1 MMSTGS
7 IRRTILLRNATRVD
21 ERGELP
27 GAWVLLD
34 GDRIAAAGSGDA
46 PEATDTIDLQGAVIT
61 PGFIDLHGH
70 GAGGHAYDD
79 GGEELTAALAVHRA
93 HGTTRSVVSI
103 VTNPLAE
110 LRERLAEVAELTAV
124 DPLVLGS
131 HLEGPFLARERRGA
145 HNPEFLRDPDPAAI
159 DELLDA
165 AAGTL
170 RQVTLAPELPGAIDA
185 ISRLTGSG
193 VVAAV
198 GHTEADLA
206 QTRAAFDA
214 GARILT
220 HAFNGMP
227 GIHHREPGPV
237 IAAIDDPRVTLELV
251 LDGHHV
257 HPDVAELLFRGAPGR
272 VALITDSM
280 AAAASADGDYRL
292 GSLNVTV
299 RDGLAMLS
307 GTSTIAGST
316 LTQDAALRNAVV
328 LSGLSRVEAVAAM
341 TAVPAR
347 ALGLESRFGLLEGG
361 YPADVVVL
369 DDDLRVTA
377 VWAAGSPVG

>member
-1 MMSTGS
+1 MISTGS
-7 IRRTILLRNATRVD
+7 IRRTTLLRNAVRVD

-34 GDRIAAAGSGDA
+34 GDSIAASGSGDA
-46 PEATDTIDLQGAVIT
+46 PEATDTIDLEGAIIA
-61 PGFIDLHGH
+61 PGFLDLHGH

-79 GGEELTAALAVHRA
+79 GGDELRAALAVHRA
-93 HGTTRSVVSI
+93 HGTTRSVISI

-110 LRERLAEVAELTAV
+110 LRERLAEVAALTAA
-124 DPLVLGS
+124 DPLVLGA

-145 HNPEFLRDPDPAAI
+145 HNPDFLRDPDAAAI
-159 DELLDA
+159 DGLLDA
-165 AAGTL
+165 AGGTL
-170 RQVTLAPELPGAIDA
+170 RQATLAPELPGGLDA
-185 ISRLTGSG
+185 VARFTGSG
-193 VVAAV
+193 VVVAV

-220 HAFNGMP
+220 HAFNAMP

-237 IAAIDDPRVTLELV
+237 VAAIDDPRITLELV

-292 GSLNVTV
+292 GSLNVSV
-299 RDGLAMLS
+299 RDGLAVLS

-316 LTQDAALRNAVV
+316 LTQDAALRNAVG
-328 LSGLSRVEAVAAM
+328 LCGLSRVEAVAAL

-347 ALGLESRFGLLEGG
+347 ALGLGSRFGLLESG
-361 YPADVVVL
+361 YAADVVVL

-377 VWAAGSPVG
+377 VWAAGSAIE

>member
-1 MMSTGS
+1 MT
-7 IRRTILLRNATRVD
+7 TLLRNAVRID

-34 GDRIAAAGSGDA
+34 GDSIAASGSGDA
-46 PEATDTIDLQGAVIT
+46 PEATDTIDLEGAIIA
-61 PGFIDLHGH
+61 PGFLDLHGH

-79 GGEELTAALAVHRA
+79 GGDELRAALAVHRA
-93 HGTTRSVVSI
+93 HGTTRSVISI

-110 LRERLAEVAELTAV
+110 LRERLAEVAALTAA
-124 DPLVLGS
+124 DPLVLGA

-145 HNPEFLRDPDPAAI
+145 HNPDFLRDPDAAAI
-159 DELLDA
+159 DGLLDA

-170 RQVTLAPELPGAIDA
+170 RQVTLAPELPGGLDA
-185 ISRLTGSG
+185 VARFTGSG
-193 VVAAV
+193 VVVAV

-220 HAFNGMP
+220 HAFNAMP

-237 IAAIDDPRVTLELV
+237 VAAIDDPRITLELV

-292 GSLNVTV
+292 GSLNVSV
-299 RDGLAMLS
+299 RDGLAVLS

-316 LTQDAALRNAVV
+316 LTQDAALRNAVG
-328 LSGLSRVEAVAAM
+328 LCGLSRVEAVAAL

-347 ALGLESRFGLLEGG
+347 ALGLGSRFGVLESG
-361 YPADVVVL
+361 YAADVVVL

-377 VWAAGSPVG
+377 VWAAGSAIE

>member
-1 MMSTGS
+1 VTV
-7 IRRTILLRNATRVD
+7 LLRGATRID

-27 GAWVLLD
+27 DAWVLLD
-34 GDRIAAAGSGDA
+34 GASISAAGSGTAPDA
-46 PEATDTIDLQGAVIT
+46 DETFDLDGAIIA
-61 PGFIDLHGH
+61 PGFVDLHGH

-79 GGEELTAALAVHRA
+79 GGDELLAALAVHRA

-110 LRERLAEVAELTAV
+110 VRERLAEVAGLTAA

-131 HLEGPFLARERRGA
+131 HLEGPFLARGRRGA
-145 HNPEFLRDPDPAAI
+145 HNPEFLRDPDQATV

-170 RQVTLAPELPGAIDA
+170 RQVTLAPELPGGLEATRQFTA
-185 ISRLTGSG
+185 SG
-193 VVAAV
+193 AVVAV
-198 GHTEADLA
+198 GHTEADLET
-206 QTRAAFDA
+206 TRAAFDA

-220 HAFNGMP
+220 HVFNAMP
-227 GIHHREPGPV
+227 GIHHRDPGPV
-237 IAAIDDPRVTLELV
+237 VAAIDDPRVTLELV

-257 HPDVAELLFRGAPGR
+257 HPDVAEMVFRAAPGR

-280 AAAASADGDYRL
+280 AAAASQDGDYRL

-299 RDGLAMLS
+299 RDGLAVLS

-316 LTQDAALRNAVV
+316 LTQDAALRNAVA
-328 LSGLSRVEAVAAM
+328 LSGLTRAEAVGALTAA
-341 TAVPAR
+341 PAR
-347 ALGLESRFGLLEGG
+347 ALGLGSQLGLLEAG
-361 YPADVVVL
+361 YAADVVVL
-369 DDDLRVTA
+369 DDDLHVTG
-377 VWAAGSPVG
+377 VWAAGVRLT

>member
-1 MMSTGS
+1 MT
-7 IRRTILLRNATRVD
+7 TLLRNAIRVD
-21 ERGELP
+21 QRGELP
-27 GAWVLLD
+27 DAWVLLD
-34 GDRIAAAGSGDA
+34 GDTIAATGSGDA
-46 PEATDTIDLQGAVIT
+46 PEATDTIDLDGAVIA
-61 PGFIDLHGH
+61 PGFVDLHGH
-70 GAGGHAYDD
+70 GAGGHAFDD
-79 GGEELTAALAVHRA
+79 GGDELRAALAAHRA
-93 HGTTRSVVSI
+93 RGTTRSVISL
-103 VTNPLAE
+103 VTQPLAR
-110 LRERLAEVAELTAV
+110 LRERLAEVATLAAA
-124 DPLVLGS
+124 DPLVLGT

-145 HNPEFLRDPDPAAI
+145 HDPAFLRDPDQAVI

-170 RQVTLAPELPGAIDA
+170 RQVTLAPELPGGLDA
-185 ISRLTGSG
+185 IARFADSG
-193 VVAAV
+193 VVVAV

-220 HAFNGMP
+220 HAFNAMP

-237 IAAIDDPRVTLELV
+237 VAAIDDPRITLELV

-280 AAAASADGDYRL
+280 AAAGSEDGDYRL
-292 GSLNVTV
+292 GSLNVSV
-299 RDGLAMLS
+299 RDGLAVLS

-316 LTQDAALRNAVV
+316 LTQDAALRNAVR
-328 LSGLSRVEAVAAM
+328 LCGMSRVEAVAAL

-347 ALGLESRFGLLEGG
+347 ALGLGSRFGLLESG
-361 YPADVVVL
+361 YAADVVVL
-369 DDDLRVTA
+369 DDALGVTA
-377 VWAAGSPVG
+377 VWAAGAVIG

>member
-1 MMSTGS
+1 MISTSS
-7 IRRTILLRNATRVD
+7 IRRTTLLRNATRVD

-27 GAWVLLD
+27 DAWLLLD
-34 GDRIAAAGSGDA
+34 GDIIAAAGSGDA
-46 PEATDTIDLQGAVIT
+46 PEATDTIDLQGSVIA

-70 GAGGHAYDD
+70 GAGGRSYDD
-79 GGEELTAALAVHRA
+79 GGDALAAALAVHRA

-110 LRERLAEVAELTAV
+110 LRERLAEVAALTET

-145 HNPEFLRDPDPAAI
+145 HNPEFLRDPDPATV

-170 RQVTLAPELPGAIDA
+170 RQVTLAPELPGALDA

-220 HAFNGMP
+220 HAFNGMS

-280 AAAASADGDYRL
+280 AAAAAADGDYRL

-299 RDGLAMLS
+299 RDGLAVLS

-316 LTQDAALRNAVV
+316 LTQDAALRNAVT
-328 LSGLSRVEAVAAM
+328 LSGLSRVEAVAAL

-347 ALGLESRFGLLEGG
+347 ALDLGSRFGLLESG
-361 YPADVVVL
+361 YAADVVVL
-369 DDDLRVTA
+369 DDDLRVTT
-377 VWAAGSPVG
+377 VWAAGAAVV

>member
-1 MMSTGS
+1 MT
-7 IRRTILLRNATRVD
+7 TLLRNATRVD

-79 GGEELTAALAVHRA
+79 GGGELTAALAVHRA

-103 VTNPLAE
+103 VTNPLAAM
-110 LRERLAEVAELTAV
+110 RERLAEVAALTAA

-145 HNPEFLRDPDPAAI
+145 HNPEFLRDPDPATI

-170 RQVTLAPELPGAIDA
+170 RQVTLAPELPGALEA

-206 QTRAAFDA
+206 LTRAAFDA

-220 HAFNGMP
+220 HAFNAMP

-316 LTQDAALRNAVV
+316 LTQDAALRNAVM

-347 ALGLESRFGLLEGG
+347 AVGLESRFGLLEGG

>member
-1 MMSTGS
+1 MT
-7 IRRTILLRNATRVD
+7 TLLRNAIRVD

-27 GAWVLLD
+27 GAWLLLD
-34 GDRIAAAGSGDA
+34 GDTIAAAGSGDA
-46 PEATDTIDLQGAVIT
+46 PEATDTIDLEGAIIA
-61 PGFIDLHGH
+61 PGFLDLHGH

-79 GGEELTAALAVHRA
+79 GGDELRAALAVHRA
-93 HGTTRSVVSI
+93 HGTTRSVISL
-103 VTNPLAE
+103 VTQPLAR
-110 LRERLAEVAELTAV
+110 LRDRLAEVATLAAA
-124 DPLVLGS
+124 DPLVLGT
-131 HLEGPFLARERRGA
+131 HLEGPFLALERRGA
-145 HNPEFLRDPDPAAI
+145 HDPAFLRDPDQSVI
-159 DELLDA
+159 DDLLDA

-170 RQVTLAPELPGAIDA
+170 RQVTLAPELPGGLDA
-185 ISRLTGSG
+185 VARFTGSG
-193 VVAAV
+193 VVVAV

-220 HAFNGMP
+220 HAFNAMP
-227 GIHHREPGPV
+227 GIHHRDPGPV
-237 IAAIDDPRVTLELV
+237 IAAIDDPRITLELV

-292 GSLNVTV
+292 GSLNVSV
-299 RDGLAMLS
+299 RDGLAVLS

-316 LTQDAALRNAVV
+316 LTQDAALRNAVG
-328 LSGLSRVEAVAAM
+328 LCGLSRVEAIAAL

-347 ALGLESRFGLLEGG
+347 ALGVGSRFGVLESG
-361 YPADVVVL
+361 YAADVVVL

-377 VWAAGSPVG
+377 VWAAGSVIE

>member
-1 MMSTGS
+1 MT
-7 IRRTILLRNATRVD
+7 TLLRNAVRID

-34 GDRIAAAGSGDA
+34 GDSIAASGSGDA
-46 PEATDTIDLQGAVIT
+46 PEATDTIDLEGAIIA
-61 PGFIDLHGH
+61 PGFLDLHGH

-79 GGEELTAALAVHRA
+79 GGDELRAALAVHRT
-93 HGTTRSVVSI
+93 HGTTRSVISI

-110 LRERLAEVAELTAV
+110 LRERLAEVAALTAA
-124 DPLVLGS
+124 DPLVLGA

-145 HNPEFLRDPDPAAI
+145 HNPDFLRDPDAAAV
-159 DELLDA
+159 DGLLDA

-170 RQVTLAPELPGAIDA
+170 RHVTLAPELPGGLDA
-185 ISRLTGSG
+185 VARFTGSG
-193 VVAAV
+193 VVVAV

-220 HAFNGMP
+220 HAFNAMP

-237 IAAIDDPRVTLELV
+237 VAAIDDPRITLELV

-292 GSLNVTV
+292 GSLNVSV
-299 RDGLAMLS
+299 RDGLAVLS

-316 LTQDAALRNAVV
+316 LTQDAALRNAVG
-328 LSGLSRVEAVAAM
+328 LCGLSRVEDVAAL

-347 ALGLESRFGLLEGG
+347 ALGLGSRFGLLESG
-361 YPADVVVL
+361 YAADVVVL

-377 VWAAGSPVG
+377 VWAAGSAIE